1 MKNLKIAFLLALFLC
16 SLAFAQQTRTPLP
29 VPDIPGYKTLKA
41 DFHMHTIFSDGN
53 VWPTVRVGEAWRD
66 GLDVIAITD
75 HLEYNR
81 YKDDVKIEA
90 GRAYA
95 IARPVAQQLGI
106 VLVPAVEITK
116 TTPAAPA
123 HFNALFV
130 SDPAAIN
137 NPDLMTALR
146 AAKAQNAFVFWNHPG
161 WRVPKAEWFPHAAA
175 AYDEKLFSGMEIY
188 NDRNF
193 YPEAYPWIGE
203 KRLTMFANSDVHDPM
218 NPQSGG
224 KLRPMT
230 LVFARAADL
239 AGVREALDA
248 RRTAAWADGQLWGAE
263 EQLRPLLERAIT
275 TENPE
280 LSARPGSSIM
290 LRLRNSSAIPFHY
303 RIKAPAWLTTGDN
316 TLTAEA
322 ISLLRGSVA
331 KTAPAGEQRV
341 TLELE
346 VTNAWVG
353 PGRNLTARIPLSL
366 NVTASKPPA
375 D

>member
-1 MKNLKIAFLLALFLC
+1 MKNLKIAFLLVLLMC
-16 SLAFAQQTRTPLP
+16 SLALAQQTRTPLP

-106 VLVPAVEITK
+106 ILVPAVEITK
-116 TTPAAPA
+116 TMPAAPA

-161 WRVPKAEWFPHAAA
+161 WRVPKAEWFPHTAA

-188 NDRNF
+188 NDHSF
-193 YPEAYPWIGE
+193 YAEAYPWISE
-203 KRLTMFANSDVHDPM
+203 KNLTMFANSDVHDPM
-218 NPQSGG
+218 SPPSGG
-224 KLRPMT
+224 KLRPVT

-263 EQLRPLLERAIT
+263 EQLRPLLERAVT
-275 TENPE
+275 AENPE

-290 LRLRNSSAIPFHY
+290 LRVRNSSAIPFTY
-303 RIKAPAWLTTGDN
+303 RIKAPAWLTTADN
-316 TLTAEA
+316 SLAAEA

-341 TLELE
+341 ALELE

-366 NVTASKPPA
+366 TVK
-375 D
+375 

>member
-175 AYDEKLFSGMEIY
+175 AYDEKLFSGMEVY

-263 EQLRPLLERAIT
+263 EQLRPLLERAVT
-275 TENPE
+275 AENPE

-290 LRLRNSSAIPFHY
+290 LRVRNSSAIPFTY
-303 RIKAPAWLTTGDN
+303 RIKAPAWLTTADN
-316 TLTAEA
+316 SLAAEA

-341 TLELE
+341 ALELE

-366 NVTASKPPA
+366 TVK
-375 D
+375 